1 MAVLNTTASTR
12 FSRTARGPVKGPQS
26 GQKTWNDI
34 QSQPLMLTD
43 AIGTPIEG
51 GRDQSVETSK
61 YSDTV
66 QYLKKLGNF

>member
-1 MAVLNTTASTR
+1 
-12 FSRTARGPVKGPQS
+12 
-26 GQKTWNDI
+26 
-34 QSQPLMLTD
+34 MLTD